1 MSSGPIGGLSGMSS
15 EDVDRYVSAELEPW
29 QQEIVGSLRALVQET
44 APAAR
49 ELITY
54 GSPGWKG
61 PSNKL
66 MAIISPSR
74 KHITFSFSRGA
85 AFDDAHGLLEGSGK
99 VTRHVKIKDMAGVH
113 EDAFRDYISQA
124 AKLDGTT

>member
-1 MSSGPIGGLSGMSS
+1 MSST
-15 EDVDRYVSAELEPW
+15 DVDEYVADKLEPW
-29 QQEIVGSLRALVQET
+29 QQDIVEALRELVRES
-44 APAAR
+44 APDSH

-61 PSNKL
+61 TSNKL
-66 MAIISPSR
+66 LAIISPSK

-85 AFDDAHGLLEGSGK
+85 ELDDAYDLLEGSGK

-113 EDAFRDYISQA
+113 HEAFRGYVAQA
-124 AKLDGTT
+124 VKLDEA